1 MLDVQP
7 HQTNDKME
15 TVLHDPAP
23 IARPVQ
29 FVGWSICGS
38 NGGRWRRRSAVARA
52 PPVTESVGGVVGM
65 SDLGFLMLLEESSPT
80 DIK

>member
-38 NGGRWRRRSAVARA
+38 NGWAVARA
-52 PPVTESVGGVVGM
+52 PPVTESVGGWWAC
-65 SDLGFLMLLEESSPT
+65 L
-80 DIK
+80 I

>member
-1 MLDVQP
+1 MPDVQP

-15 TVLHDPAP
+15 IVLHDPAP

-38 NGGRWRRRSAVARA
+38 NGWAVAKAECGGEGATSHR
-52 PPVTESVGGVVGM
+52 ECWGVVGM